1 MGSLLLPCMSCLC
14 VVRCRSEPKPHAAPP
29 LTHSRIPFCTS
40 PCCTRHS
47 DFGNAHWRGNTG
59 VGSGPWAGA
68 DLEQGMY
75 YGGGN
80 MTKNNPGSLPLTH
93 DFVSLTLKGRT
104 DGFDLKGGDAT
115 QGKQMTMYS
124 GPRPDRTIAG
134 TCGRGGGGGGA
145 KTIELHQCVSS
156 SSNQTWGFLKNG
168 KSIASG
174 PLCLDIDN
182 YGTQKG
188 SEIWGYPC
196 GGSRVG
202 ENENWG
208 LNGDTIQSLQPNT
221 PFCVG
226 AKGAC
231 VM

>member
-1 MGSLLLPCMSCLC
+1 
-14 VVRCRSEPKPHAAPP
+14 
-29 LTHSRIPFCTS
+29 
-40 PCCTRHS
+40 
-47 DFGNAHWRGNTG
+47 
-59 VGSGPWAGA
+59 
-68 DLEQGMY
+68 
-75 YGGGN
+75 
-80 MTKNNPGSLPLTH
+80 MTQKNPGSLPLTT

-134 TCGRGGGGGGA
+134 TCGGGNSGSA
-145 KTIELHQCVSS
+145 TTVQLHQCVSGL
-156 SSNQTWGFLKNG
+156 SNQTWGFLKNG

-182 YGTQKG
+182 YGTKQG
-188 SEIWGYPC
+188 SEIWAYPC
-196 GGSRVG
+196 GSGAVK

-208 LNGDTIQSLQPNT
+208 LNGATITSLQPDT

-226 AKGAC
+226 TKGALLHPTATQELFLSFDLTPISPTRSPTAPLTHRKSHAHSLLRL
-231 VM
+231 